1 MKLSE
6 NFYLSEFES
15 SDGSETPCDV
25 LENLKE
31 LAKQLQ
37 VIREFTGL
45 PIKVNSGYRSP
56 DWNQYIGGASKSQ
69 HLLGKAADI
78 VIQGMKPLDTYALLE
93 FLIGKGKIKDGGL
106 GKYNS
111 FTHYDIRDK
120 HARWD
125 NT

>member
-1 MKLSE
+1 MKLTD

-15 SDGSETPCDV
+15 SDGSETPEDV
-25 LENLKE
+25 LKNLKE

-56 DWNQYIGGASKSQ
+56 DWNEHIGGASKSQ
-69 HLLGKAADI
+69 HLLGKASDI
-78 VIQGMKPLDTYALLE
+78 VIQGMNPLDTYALLE